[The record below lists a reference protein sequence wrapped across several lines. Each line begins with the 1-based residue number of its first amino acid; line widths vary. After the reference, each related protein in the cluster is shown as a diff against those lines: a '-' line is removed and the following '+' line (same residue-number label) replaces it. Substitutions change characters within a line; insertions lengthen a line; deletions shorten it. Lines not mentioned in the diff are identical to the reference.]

1 MKKNRKYSTLSMIFL
16 SCCMSAGLGAC
27 GNSQHKEVLALA
39 KCMKAANYLEDDAL
53 GAAAEYRART
63 AWKNV
68 QGSAKYAMEVA
79 QELRDE
85 AEPYGSSTG
94 VGHVIKVAQEWK
106 TSSYCQQVETDFAA
120 HIDEQVSTHSQPVID
135 RNSDPASCQKYVE
148 QFDIYTS
155 RHAAKHHAEMAK
167 VVHASLAGSVS
178 QLKDFQL
185 AAVKARLEGGEFGQL
200 AYETYEQCKT
210 GGALSE
216 KIALAKS
223 VQELKSPAT
232 KEIKQFMLD
241 VQNNKVDCGE
251 FPQDYCRATLLFE
264 AASSALAKSEQCDRD
279 FKNRDCAA
287 SADELI
293 KGEFQPLEKAQLLSM
308 QEKYTNFVTE
318 PEKHDSN
325 AAGNIYALAEKC
337 KQGAVAKGL
346 RDAAYSSYVA
356 ETCMPNARKDYVKPA
371 AEKLVKINARLSS

>member
-1 MKKNRKYSTLSMIFL
+1 MKKNRKYATLSMAFL
-16 SCCMSAGLGAC
+16 ACCMSAGLGGC

-39 KCMKAANYLEDDAL
+39 KCMKAANYLEDDTL

-63 AWKNV
+63 ALKNV

-79 QELRDE
+79 QELSDE
-85 AEPYGSSTG
+85 AEPQGSSTS

-106 TSSYCQQVETDFAA
+106 TSSYCQQVESDFTA

-135 RNSDPASCQKYVE
+135 RNSDLTSCQKYVE

-167 VVHASLAGSVS
+167 VVQASLAGSLG

-185 AAVKARLEGGEFGQL
+185 AAVKGRLEAGEFGQL
-200 AYETYEQCKT
+200 ASETYEQCKT

-223 VQELKSPAT
+223 VQELHSPAT
-232 KEIKQFMLD
+232 KEIKQFILS
-241 VQNNKVDCGE
+241 VQNNNVDCGE

-264 AASSALAKSEQCDRD
+264 AASSALAKSEECDRD
-279 FKNRDCAA
+279 LKNRDCAA

-293 KGEFQPLEKAQLLSM
+293 KREFEPLEKAQLLSM

-318 PEKHDSN
+318 PEKHDPN

-337 KQGAVAKGL
+337 KQGAFARGL
-346 RDAAYSSYVA
+346 RDAAYRNYAA
-356 ETCMPNARKDYVKPA
+356 ETCMPNARKDYVKPV
-371 AEKLVKINARLSS
+371 AEKLAKINARLSS